1 MEVRHVHFNL
11 GQYHRQFSQREK
23 PKHVSAPCPQN
34 YKRRPRNWTPVGR
47 IGEPRK
53 SIRGKEMNITDPAL
67 VKAIMTP
74 VTHPMILRLSPY
86 LQFPSRINFHL
97 AGIIP
102 VERRHKSACER
113 NQGRY
118 NSGVLQ
124 ALPPVPPR

>member
-1 MEVRHVHFNL
+1 
-11 GQYHRQFSQREK
+11 
-23 PKHVSAPCPQN
+23 
-34 YKRRPRNWTPVGR
+34 
-47 IGEPRK
+47 
-53 SIRGKEMNITDPAL
+53 MNITDPAL

-102 VERRHKSACER
+102 VARRHKSACER